1 MSNKTL
7 GIILAAGRSSR
18 LYPATLACSKQ
29 LLPIYD
35 KPLIYY
41 PLTTLMLAGIR
52 DFVIITNPKEKQM
65 FEQLFVDS
73 YVSMGIR
80 IRFLVQDEPK
90 GIADAFRIVHNV
102 LGPEIDPYDRYA
114 LILGD
119 NIFHGS
125 SLTGTL
131 QKAIELDDAVVFAT
145 KVHDPERFGV
155 VEVDKKNKAISIEEK
170 PTAPKSNLAVT
181 GLYFYPK
188 DVIEKVYNLRPS
200 SRGELEIT
208 DLNNIYLSEQR
219 LSVNKLLR
227 GTVWFDTG
235 TPDSMMEASI
245 FIQTLQKQQN
255 IAIGSPHEVAY
266 TSGWI
271 QQFELEMTAN
281 LCSKTF
287 YGKYLS
293 TLTEN

>member
-1 MSNKTL
+1 
-7 GIILAAGRSSR
+7 
-18 LYPATLACSKQ
+18 
-29 LLPIYD
+29 
-35 KPLIYY
+35 
-41 PLTTLMLAGIR
+41 MLAGIR